1 MSGTSEYMKLYD
13 ASSQYKNLT
22 PKFESLEFPGNK
34 YDEKIFLD
42 WVNRISNVVRNHPPH
57 GLAIEEFLDLHLDR
71 CAFRAQVVP
80 DWITS
85 NPGLATAEVTDAVS
99 ISRSA
104 LSHHSAPLGHQSIS
118 LGSEDSSIR
127 ACMETAPGPCN
138 LFLNSPQSQ
147 DSQLIDPT
155 SHFRAMTPGFARKE

>member
-1 MSGTSEYMKLYD
+1 MGRPDWAEQSNPG
-13 ASSQYKNLT
+13 
-22 PKFESLEFPGNK
+22 KFESLKFPGNK

-85 NPGLATAEVTDAVS
+85 NPGLATAEVSDGPSRATPADGFYAV
-99 ISRSA
+99 
-104 LSHHSAPLGHQSIS
+104 
-118 LGSEDSSIR
+118 
-127 ACMETAPGPCN
+127 N
-138 LFLNSPQSQ
+138 LFIARTVDRTDDTPRNRCPR
-147 DSQLIDPT
+147 T
-155 SHFRAMTPGFARKE
+155 SDRESI

>member
-1 MSGTSEYMKLYD
+1 MKLYD

-22 PKFESLEFPGNK
+22 PKFESLKFPGNK

-85 NPGLATAEVTDAVS
+85 NPGAHCPIHVCDDCPVSASWGLSELATPE
-99 ISRSA
+99 
-104 LSHHSAPLGHQSIS
+104 AP
-118 LGSEDSSIR
+118 
-127 ACMETAPGPCN
+127 PGYV
-138 LFLNSPQSQ
+138 
-147 DSQLIDPT
+147 
-155 SHFRAMTPGFARKE
+155 R